1 MTAPTP
7 ALSEEEWSEF
17 KKVGREAED
26 ERAWIDRKL
35 ASALAAVTAE
45 RDQAIEA
52 LAATNKLGA
61 FETGKTIG
69 AAEVRKELDQARQML
84 ADEVKSLR
92 IMRDNSDRRA
102 TECVQAMQSLD
113 TENRQLHAVL
123 ADAPH
128 DKTCGS
134 HPMNGV
140 RDLGCS
146 CWKAGL

>member
-7 ALSEEEWSEF
+7 DLIRRLRSFHHWDYAPPEIAEAATALVAYEYNLTHAN
-17 KKVGREAED
+17 R
-26 ERAWIDRKL
+26 R
-35 ASALAAVTAE
+35 LAAVTAE
-45 RDQAIEA
+45 RDQA
-52 LAATNKLGA
+52 
-61 FETGKTIG
+61 
-69 AAEVRKELDQARQML
+69 RQML
-84 ADEVKSLR
+84 ADEVESLR
-92 IMRDNSDRRA
+92 IQRDNSDRRA

-123 ADAPH
+123 ADAQH